1 VTTQSPHLYTR
12 RGRPTAPAPGLGSS
26 SGSGKAARVQ
36 TRLPWWAV
44 ALPAVAFAA
53 LLALLSAGPADA
65 SAAVPS
71 ADLLARLAADFADL
85 VHHLL

>member
-1 VTTQSPHLYTR
+1 MTTQFPYLATR
-12 RGRPTAPAPGLGSS
+12 RRGPAATAPDTPRDTV
-26 SGSGKAARVQ
+26 RVQ

-65 SAAVPS
+65 SAAAPT
-71 ADLLARLAADFADL
+71 ADTLARLAADLGDL
-85 VHHLL
+85 LSRLL